1 MAIQVEV
8 PTALLKQ
15 DSSWQLHT
23 YSVHRLQVQRRL
35 DSCLPVVRGMNKLSW
50 RCATDF
56 FKIISAVREPALA
69 KNSDCVET
77 SETSQIARKSADR
90 PRRVQMRVMDGYNM
104 SNVVQTGMH
113 SSLEADSW

>member
-1 MAIQVEV
+1 
-8 PTALLKQ
+8 
-15 DSSWQLHT
+15 
-23 YSVHRLQVQRRL
+23 
-35 DSCLPVVRGMNKLSW
+35 MNKLSW

-56 FKIISAVREPALA
+56 FKIISAVHEPALA
-69 KNSDCVET
+69 KNSDFVET